1 MIKKVSFN
9 QAKKVLGELTRKK
22 GSKSPKYQVDAH
34 VEFFNMIL
42 SKIEDGSCP
51 SWFWPD
57 AMTMFKK
64 EGNMCVVDGPVAKLF
79 HG

>member
-1 MIKKVSFN
+1 MTIKVSFN
-9 QAKKVLGELTRKK
+9 EAKNVLSELARKQGK
-22 GSKSPKYQVDAH
+22 KLPRYQVEAN

-79 HG
+79 HN